1 MSFFNEKLS
10 FGLRTGIYICPDCG
24 SELEFEDEEEYDT
37 LVCLNCGYEVSLED
51 YGATDDEI
59 EERYLT
65 KDEFDARYN

>member
-24 SELEFEDEEEYDT
+24 AYLEFEDEENNDT
-37 LVCLNCGYEVSLED
+37 LVCLSCGYEVSLDE
-51 YGATDDEI
+51 YGATEDEL

-65 KDEFDARYN
+65 EDEFNARYN